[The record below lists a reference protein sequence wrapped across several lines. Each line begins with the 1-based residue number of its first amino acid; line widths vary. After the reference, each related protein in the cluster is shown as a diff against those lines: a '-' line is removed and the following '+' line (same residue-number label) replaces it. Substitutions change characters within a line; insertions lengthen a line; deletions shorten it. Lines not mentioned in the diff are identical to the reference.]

1 MLKETCHL
9 SLCVYIQYLGI
20 NYSILAVIVITI
32 VQCMFVSNH
41 NLLQFQSNQI
51 HVAFV
56 STICRCDIRTVL
68 TVWDLCL
75 LHFILHLNMCINSSH
90 IENYNLNK
98 KCINSKKENCFKSSL
113 TTCYTI
119 MILSFHIEISFN
131 ADIIF
136 KSFEI
141 AQHLADYPR

>member
-98 KCINSKKENCFKSSL
+98 KCINSKKENCFKSSP